1 MIETGTFGCLFFCK
15 VFDSGSESRY
25 YRQVK
30 KWKDRSTPFS
40 PDTPGVWVNA
50 SSFGSS
56 KFLRVP
62 SCARF
67 FNERQVSYI
76 NNRKVAPNNV
86 NDDLFN
92 EKIPFREVLV
102 IDADGTQLGVK
113 SRREALDIAYRQ
125 NLDLLCVAPKAR
137 PAVCKVLDYGRYHFE
152 QQKKAKESKRKQHTV
167 EMKAL
172 RLSPVVD
179 THDFETK
186 LKHAMKWLESGM
198 KVKIDM
204 RFRGRMMT
212 RQEVGRQIM
221 NQFVDA
227 VKEVAVVEKR
237 PSLEGNT
244 MSVVL
249 APKKK
254 NNG

>member
-1 MIETGTFGCLFFCK
+1 MGASAPIFYVNSTDLTKG
-15 VFDSGSESRY
+15 RY
-25 YRQVK
+25 
-30 KWKDRSTPFS
+30 ST
-40 PDTPGVWVNA
+40 
-50 SSFGSS
+50 
-56 KFLRVP
+56 
-62 SCARF
+62 
-67 FNERQVSYI
+67 I

-102 IDADGTQLGVK
+102 IDANGNQLGVMSK
-113 SRREALDIAYRQ
+113 KQALETAYKQ

-137 PAVCKVLDYGRYHFE
+137 PAVCKILDYGKYHFE
-152 QQKKAKESKRKQHTV
+152 QQKKAKEAKRKQHTV
-167 EMKAL
+167 ELKSM

-186 LKHAMKWLESGM
+186 LRQARKWIEQGM

-221 NQFVDA
+221 NDFLDQIKDIA
-227 VKEVAVVEKR
+227 NVEKR
-237 PSLEGNT
+237 PTLEGNT
-244 MSVVL
+244 MSVIL
-249 APKKK
+249 APQKKK
-254 NNG
+254 VAGGN

>member
-1 MIETGTFGCLFFCK
+1 MKG
-15 VFDSGSESRY
+15 RY
-25 YRQVK
+25 
-30 KWKDRSTPFS
+30 SI
-40 PDTPGVWVNA
+40 
-50 SSFGSS
+50 
-56 KFLRVP
+56 
-62 SCARF
+62 
-67 FNERQVSYI
+67 I

-102 IDADGTQLGVK
+102 IDAKGNQLGVK
-113 SRREALDIAYRQ
+113 SKREALELAYRQ

-137 PAVCKVLDYGRYHFE
+137 PAVCKILDYGKYHFE
-152 QQKKAKESKRKQHTV
+152 QQKKEKEAKRKQHVV
-167 EMKAL
+167 ELKSL

-186 LKHAMKWLESGM
+186 LRQARKWIEQGM

-212 RQEVGRQIM
+212 RQDVGRQIM
-221 NQFVDA
+221 NDFLDK
-227 VKEVAVVEKR
+227 VKDIALVEKK

-244 MSVVL
+244 MSLVL
-249 APKKK
+249 APQKKK
-254 NNG
+254 KPAAQASEPKEKP